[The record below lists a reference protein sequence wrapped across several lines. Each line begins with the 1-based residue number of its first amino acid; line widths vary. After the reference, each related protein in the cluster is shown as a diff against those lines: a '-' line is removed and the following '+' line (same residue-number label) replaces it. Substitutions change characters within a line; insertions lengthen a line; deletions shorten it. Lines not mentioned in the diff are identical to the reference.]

1 MAFVDFE
8 PLAIQELRK
17 ITQQGAC
24 EFGLKTANRII
35 DEVERIGKRL
45 EKHPKSGF
53 PETLLE
59 GRTHEYRSCTIR
71 KRFKMVYYYDE
82 PTDTVHVMDF
92 WDMRMSP
99 TRLKKRMK

>member
-1 MAFVDFE
+1 MALVVSSE
-8 PLAIQELRK
+8 TAQAELERILAYSLQ
-17 ITQQGAC
+17 
-24 EFGLKTANRII
+24 EFGRLAARRLDEEQQRI
-35 DEVERIGKRL
+35 KYRL
-45 EKHPKSGF
+45 SVFPKSDF

-59 GRTHEYRSCTIR
+59 GRTREYRSCPLR

-99 TRLKKRMK
+99 TRLTKRMK

>member
-1 MAFVDFE
+1 MALVVSSE
-8 PLAIQELRK
+8 TAQAELER
-17 ITQQGAC
+17 ILTYSLQ
-24 EFGLKTANRII
+24 EFGKLAARRI
-35 DEVERIGKRL
+35 DEEQLRVKHRL
-45 EKHPKSGF
+45 SVFPKSGF

-92 WDMRMSP
+92 WVMRMSP

>member
-45 EKHPKSGF
+45 KKHPKSGF

-71 KRFKMVYYYDE
+71 KRFKMPKAQISQGFHQE
-82 PTDTVHVMDF
+82 KK
-92 WDMRMSP
+92 
-99 TRLKKRMK
+99 LKTGCLQKYATSH